1 MPPRTIPRPLR
12 TVERVKPSLLFPLQ
26 EPPQPLEYP
35 ALPCP
40 SRDHRFTSAYTLT
53 THLIPAAFPRV
64 SQFVPLPPVPEH
76 ETRDERSARV
86 ERYASEFLALQT
98 QYAPD
103 KSESHPTV
111 LWSVLN
117 RYVRA
122 DTSSGTGLTLLLLH
136 ANGLHK
142 ETFEP
147 TLRHLFEAM
156 DNEKRY
162 QIDEIWALDAVQ
174 HGDSG
179 LVNAQNLGS
188 LFIWHDHAR
197 DILNFIL
204 HFLPEEVTHSGLPT
218 NLPRV
223 PPGAS
228 EARKRLGFACR
239 KLVVIGHSLGGAAA
253 ALAAHSVPTPFS
265 GLIFIDP
272 AIGRPTPTF
281 GHRIQGYVIGA
292 LSRRSVWQSREEA
305 HSLLSKSPFF
315 GSWDPDVLRSYVE
328 YALVEDASGQV
339 RLKCTNLQEAAV
351 FADWARG
358 IEAWSSL
365 SYIDERI
372 PVKWLVPPG
381 ETSVLGSYEVMQEAI
396 WSRPENVSNSL
407 ISTATHLVSPDLMVQ
422 DSPREVARELHE
434 FLLKRSVELRSS
446 L

>member
-1 MPPRTIPRPLR
+1 MPHRTIPRPSQPPR
-12 TVERVKPSLLFPLQ
+12 TVEVKPSLLIPLQ

-40 SRDHRFTSAYTLT
+40 PRDRRFTNSYTVT
-53 THLIPAAFPRV
+53 THIIPAAFPRV
-64 SQFVPLPPVPEH
+64 SQFVPLPPVPER
-76 ETRDERSARV
+76 ETKDERSARV
-86 ERYASEFLALQT
+86 ERYASEFFALQT
-98 QYAPD
+98 QHAPD
-103 KSESHPTV
+103 KSEPQPTV

-147 TLRHLFEAM
+147 TLRYLFEAM

-223 PPGAS
+223 PPEAS
-228 EARKRLGFACR
+228 EARKRLGFANR

-253 ALAAHSVPTPFS
+253 SLAAYSIPTPFS
-265 GLIFIDP
+265 GLIFVDP
-272 AIGRPTPTF
+272 AIARPTPTVEK
-281 GHRIQGYVIGA
+281 HRLQEYVIGA

-315 GSWDPDVLRSYVE
+315 GPWDPDVLRSYVE

-351 FADWARG
+351 FADGTRC
-358 IEAWSSL
+358 IEAWSTL
-365 SYIDERI
+365 PYIDERI

-381 ETSVLGSYEVMQEAI
+381 ETSVMRSYEVVQEAV
-396 WSRPENVSNSL
+396 WSRPENASNSL
-407 ISTATHLVSPDLMVQ
+407 ISTATHLMVQ

>member
-1 MPPRTIPRPLR
+1 MPRRTIPKPNQPPRADK
-12 TVERVKPSLLFPLQ
+12 RVKPSPLFPLQ

-40 SRDHRFTSAYTLT
+40 PRDHRFTSAYTVT

-64 SQFVPLPPVPEH
+64 SPFVPLPPVPEH
-76 ETRDERSARV
+76 ESKDERSARV

-98 QYAPD
+98 QHAPD

-117 RYVRA
+117 RYVRE
-122 DTSSGTGLTLLLLH
+122 DTSRETGLTLLLLH

-147 TLRHLFEAM
+147 TLRYLFEAM
-156 DNEKRY
+156 DNEKQY

-179 LVNAQNLGS
+179 VVNAQNLGS

-204 HFLPEEVTHSGLPT
+204 HFLPEEVTPSTLPT

-223 PPGAS
+223 STEAS
-228 EARKRLGFACR
+228 EARKRLGFANR
-239 KLVVIGHSLGGAAA
+239 KLVVVGHSLGGCAA
-253 ALAAHSVPTPFS
+253 ALAAYSVPTPFS
-265 GLIFIDP
+265 GLVFVDP
-272 AIGRPTPTF
+272 VIRPTPVVGT
-281 GHRIQGYVIGA
+281 HQIRGYVIGA

-305 HSLLSKSPFF
+305 HTLMAKSPFF
-315 GSWDPDVLRSYVE
+315 GSWDPDVLRSYIE
-328 YALVEDASGQV
+328 YALVEDASGRV

-351 FADWARG
+351 FADGIRG
-358 IEAWSSL
+358 IEAWSTL
-365 SYIDERI
+365 PYIDERI
-372 PVKWLVPPG
+372 PVKWLVPPS
-381 ETSVLGSYEVMQEAI
+381 ERSVLGSYEMMQETI
-396 WSRPENVSNSL
+396 WSRPENASNSL
-407 ISTATHLVSPDLMVQ
+407 ISTATHLMVQ
-422 DSPREVARELHE
+422 DSPREVAQELHE
-434 FLLKRSVELRSS
+434 FLLKAFG
-446 L
+446 

>member
-1 MPPRTIPRPLR
+1 MPHRTVPRPNQPLR
-12 TVERVKPSLLFPLQ
+12 TVERVKPSLLLPLQ

-40 SRDHRFTSAYTLT
+40 PHDRRFTSAYTVT

-64 SQFVPLPPVPEH
+64 SPFVPLPPVPEH

-86 ERYASEFLALQT
+86 ERLASEFLALQT
-98 QYAPD
+98 QHAPD
-103 KSESHPTV
+103 KSESQPTV

-147 TLRHLFEAM
+147 TLRHLFKAV

-179 LVNAQNLGS
+179 LVNTQNLGS
-188 LFIWHDHAR
+188 FFIWHDHAR

-204 HFLPEEVTHSGLPT
+204 HFLPEEVTYSRLPT

-223 PPGAS
+223 PPEAS
-228 EARKRLGFACR
+228 EARKRLGFASR
-239 KLVVIGHSLGGAAA
+239 KLVVIGHSLGGCAA
-253 ALAAHSVPTPFS
+253 ALAAYSVPTPFS
-265 GLIFIDP
+265 GLIFVDP
-272 AIGRPTPTF
+272 VIRPTPAVGT
-281 GHRIQGYVIGA
+281 HQTQRYVIGA
-292 LSRRSVWQSREEA
+292 LLRRSVWQSREEA

-328 YALVEDASGQV
+328 YALAEDASGRV
-339 RLKCTNLQEAAV
+339 RLKCTNIQEAAV
-351 FADWARG
+351 FADGIRG
-358 IEAWSSL
+358 IEAWSTL
-365 SYIDERI
+365 PYIDERI

-381 ETSVLGSYEVMQEAI
+381 GMSALGSYEMMQETI
-396 WSRPENVSNSL
+396 WSRPENTSNSL
-407 ISTATHLVSPDLMVQ
+407 ISTATHLMVQ
-422 DSPREVARELHE
+422 DSPQEVAQELHE
-434 FLLKRSVELRSS
+434 FLLKCSVELRSN